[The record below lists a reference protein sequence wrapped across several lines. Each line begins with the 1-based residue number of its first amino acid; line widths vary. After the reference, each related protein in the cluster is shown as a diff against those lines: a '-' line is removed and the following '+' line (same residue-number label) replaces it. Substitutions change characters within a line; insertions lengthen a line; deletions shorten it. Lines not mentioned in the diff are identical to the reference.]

1 MPNLRPRRELLAPLA
16 LAALLIASPMG
27 ASAAFAQSDDAPAAT
42 PSPKPSKTPKAD
54 KAKEKAAKA
63 QKSPSIDGDKQSE
76 LTADDIIDKANAWL
90 DAARTMTADFV
101 QVGPDGE
108 RTEGELY
115 LMRPG
120 RLLFRYHP
128 PSQLEIVADGRSVA
142 IRDQKLGTQDLYFIQ
157 QTPLKFLVADHI
169 DLRQRSRHQAGRNRR
184 ERGDHRSRGQ
194 GDVRRQIR
202 DHADLRSADFRA
214 QAMDCHR
221 SAGVPDGGHPVRHR
235 SRLETRSV
243 AVRHRS
249 QRAGEVGA
257 DQALRRCGKPAAT
270 PWPRGARAPISRP
283 V

>member
-1 MPNLRPRRELLAPLA
+1 MLTILMPNVFGALTRRNRQGAAAMPNPRPRRELLAPLA

-76 LTADDIIDKANAWL
+76 LTADDVIDKADAWL

-128 PSQLEIVADGRSVA
+128 PSKLEIVADGRSVA

-169 DLRQRSRHQAGRNRR
+169 DLRK
-184 ERGDHRSRGQ
+184 
-194 GDVRRQIR
+194 
-202 DHADLRSADFRA
+202 DL
-214 QAMDCHR
+214 
-221 SAGVPDGGHPVRHR
+221 
-235 SRLETRSV
+235 
-243 AVRHRS
+243 AVKR
-249 QRAGEVGA
+249 VGI
-257 DQALRRCGKPAAT
+257 DENAAT
-270 PWPRGARAPISRP
+270 IEVEDKETFGGKSEITLIFDPQSFALKQWTVVDAQGFQTVVTLFDIDLVSKPDPSLFTIDPNAPAMSGPTRK
-283 V
+283 